1 MLGLVVTHAFG
12 TWEKGDLIA
21 DPAFVDEVLASEHA
35 ERVVKVNVPDPV
47 DTTAPRSRSAKK
59 AP

>member
-1 MLGLVVTHAFG
+1 MLGLVVTHEFG

-21 DPAFVDEVLASEHA
+21 DPAFIAEVLASEHA
-35 ERVVKVNVPDPV
+35 ERVVKVNLPEPV
-47 DTTAPRSRSAKK
+47 ESAPSERRSAKK